1 MLDKIVLDIETKNS
15 FADVGGK
22 QNLHQLKISLIG
34 VYSYNRDEYL
44 AFEEKELH
52 LFEKFLKDVG
62 VVVGFSIYNFDLP
75 IIENHFDYRFDNHI
89 IFDILKEIE
98 NKRGHKIGLNELA
111 QANIG
116 AGKNGNGLEAIELYK
131 EGRIEELKKYCLN
144 DVKITKDLYE
154 LILKQDYLI
163 IPSKFHAPV
172 KVKFDWIPL
181 HQTLEEKLK
190 ELEKTR
196 FKTPSQNALF

>member
-34 VYSYNRDEYL
+34 VYSYNRNEFL
-44 AFEEKELH
+44 AFEEKESH
-52 LFEKFLKDVG
+52 LFEKFLKEVG
-62 VVVGFSIYNFDLP
+62 VIVGFSICNFDLP
-75 IIENHFDYRFDNHI
+75 IIEKNINYRFDNHI

-98 NKRGHKIGLNELA
+98 EKRGHKIGLNELA

-131 EGRIEELKKYCLN
+131 EGRIEELKRYCLN

-190 ELEKTR
+190 ELENKQLSI
-196 FKTPSQNALF
+196 PSQNSLF

>member
-1 MLDKIVLDIETKNS
+1 
-15 FADVGGK
+15 
-22 QNLHQLKISLIG
+22 
-34 VYSYNRDEYL
+34 
-44 AFEEKELH
+44 
-52 LFEKFLKDVG
+52 
-62 VVVGFSIYNFDLP
+62 LP

-116 AGKNGNGLEAIELYK
+116 AGKNGSGLEAIELYK

-144 DVKITKDLYE
+144 DVKITKELYE

-181 HQTLEEKLK
+181 HQTLDEKLK